1 MCTKDNFISYWKGV
15 LAATETM
22 VLKTD
27 KNTALDV
34 SHIYAGPANTHH
46 FPKKQ
51 TLALITLIFILFP
64 WATFPK
70 CDKGL
75 VPEKSPS

>member
-1 MCTKDNFISYWKGV
+1 
-15 LAATETM
+15 M

-27 KNTALDV
+27 KNTALDI

-64 WATFPK
+64 
-70 CDKGL
+70 
-75 VPEKSPS
+75 